1 MDIVIQ
7 GRAEIALRS
16 LKQNERKQILQ
27 ALERIRLAKLQDL
40 WQIPDLKKLR
50 EKSDNNLYVYRGN
63 QQLRLVLSFQ
73 ENICT
78 VEDIMAH
85 DKLNKLVANYGR

>member
-7 GRAEIALRS
+7 SRAEIALRS
-16 LKQNERKQILQ
+16 LKQSERKQILQ
-27 ALERIRLAKLQDL
+27 ALERIKLVKPQDL
-40 WQIPDLKKLR
+40 WQIPHLYKLR
-50 EKSDNNLYVYRGN
+50 EKSDQNFYVYRGN

-85 DKLNKLVANYGR
+85 DKLNKLVGNYGR